1 MSSLLVVEACAR
13 GAAASQE
20 VTIGDVARVADVA
33 PSTASR
39 LVDRA
44 QSTGLLRVPST
55 LDARRTALILTAAG
69 AGLQARSIRARLAWL
84 AYRLDE
90 LFRLSLEGRRGR
102 GLSLERRRGRGPGGG
117 QPIASTG
124 GVVCQRV
131 CHSMAFTVIQHR
143 SPPTGLPR

>member
-84 AYRLDE
+84 ADRLDE
-90 LFRLSLEGRRGR
+90 LFRLR
-102 GLSLERRRGRGPGGG
+102 LERRRGRGPGGG

-143 SPPTGLPR
+143 TPPTGLPR